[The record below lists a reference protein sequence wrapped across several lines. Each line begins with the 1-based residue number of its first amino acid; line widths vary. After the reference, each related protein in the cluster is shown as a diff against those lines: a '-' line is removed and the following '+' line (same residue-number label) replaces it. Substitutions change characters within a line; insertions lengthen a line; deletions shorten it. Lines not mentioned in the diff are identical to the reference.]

1 MTQKIKILVVEDEIM
16 IAEDIT
22 SRLTDMGY
30 QVAATFDN
38 VDDAVTFLTQNPIDI
53 LLLDISLKGNKTGLD
68 LAGMVNEQFH
78 IPFIF
83 LTSLANA
90 QVVEQ
95 AKQVNPAAYLLK
107 PFNDRQIS
115 IAIEMALFNFYG
127 NPQLSTSAKTD
138 QASSNQRQAANSDC
152 LFFKKGTHYQK
163 VALQNILW
171 LQAES
176 NYTTIFTET
185 EKYTYSCV
193 LKHFEDKLPADQ
205 FVRVHRSYI
214 VNICNVSGLE
224 GNSLLV
230 GKKRI
235 PVSKTF
241 SNHIFDQ
248 FKTL

>member
-1 MTQKIKILVVEDEIM
+1 MTQKIKILIVEDEIM
-16 IAEDIT
+16 IAEDIAL
-22 SRLTDMGY
+22 RLTDMGY

-38 VDDAVTFLTQNPIDI
+38 VDDTVTFLTQNAIDI
-53 LLLDISLKGNKTGLD
+53 LLLDISLKGDKTGLD
-68 LAGMVNEQFH
+68 LAGIVNEQFH

-83 LTSLANA
+83 LTSLAND

-95 AKQVNPAAYLLK
+95 AKLVSPAAYLLK

-127 NPQLSTSAKTD
+127 KTQLSTSPKTE
-138 QASSNQRQAANSDC
+138 QPGSNQRQTASPDC

-176 NYTTIFTET
+176 NYTTIFTQT

-193 LKHFEDKLPADQ
+193 LKHFEDKLPANQ

-224 GNSLLV
+224 GNSLLI

-241 SNHIFDQ
+241 STHIFDQ

>member
-1 MTQKIKILVVEDEIM
+1 
-16 IAEDIT
+16 
-22 SRLTDMGY
+22 
-30 QVAATFDN
+30 
-38 VDDAVTFLTQNPIDI
+38 
-53 LLLDISLKGNKTGLD
+53 
-68 LAGMVNEQFH
+68 
-78 IPFIF
+78 
-83 LTSLANA
+83 
-90 QVVEQ
+90 
-95 AKQVNPAAYLLK
+95 
-107 PFNDRQIS
+107 
-115 IAIEMALFNFYG
+115 MALFNFYG
-127 NPQLSTSAKTD
+127 KTQLSTSKKTE
-138 QASSNQRQAANSDC
+138 QTSSTQQLTTDSDC

-163 VALQNILW
+163 VALQDILW

-176 NYTTIFTET
+176 NYTTIFTQT

-193 LKHFEDKLPADQ
+193 LKHFEDKLPANQ

-224 GNSLLV
+224 GNSLLI